1 MLNVLINFYK
11 KIKPMGFS
19 GLSIYDVTIF
29 FWKGLMEGAITTRA
43 SSLAF
48 NFFLA
53 FFPSI
58 IVFFTLIPYLPFTGI
73 QETLMELISVILP
86 PSTNEI
92 AFNTL
97 EDVINNPR
105 SQLLSISF
113 ILTLYFSTNGINS
126 LIEAFNSSY
135 HIKENRPII
144 QQRLLSL
151 ALTLL
156 LSFILIIAMGLI
168 MFGKFAVIYLT
179 KHDIITQYSGEL
191 ILYGKWITIILFLFI
206 GISILFHLGP
216 SIKNQWKL
224 FNSGATF
231 ATVGIILTSIGFNYY
246 INHFSQYNKIY
257 GSIGTLMIILIWM
270 YFNSIILLTGFE
282 LNASI
287 SNAKEKHKK
296 IRTGIVNSQ
305 IKSKQ

>member
-1 MLNVLINFYK
+1 MLNFILNIAK
-11 KIKPMGFS
+11 KIKPIGFS

-58 IVFFTLIPYLPFTGI
+58 IVFLTLIPYIPVNGL
-73 QETLMELISVILP
+73 QETLMELLNVVLP

-92 AFNTL
+92 TFNAL
-97 EDVINNPR
+97 DDIINNTR
-105 SQLLSISF
+105 GGLLSIGF
-113 ILTLYFSTNGINS
+113 LLALYFSTNGINS
-126 LIEAFNSSY
+126 LIEAFNASY
-135 HIKENRPII
+135 HIRENRPII
-144 QQRLLSL
+144 QQRILSL
-151 ALTLL
+151 GLTLL
-156 LSFILIIAMGLI
+156 LSFMLIIAMGLI
-168 MFGKFAVIYLT
+168 IFGKFVVSYLT
-179 KHDIITQYSGEL
+179 EYKLITQYAGEL
-191 ILYGKWITIILFLFI
+191 ILYGKWFTILLVLWL
-206 GISILFHLGP
+206 GISVLFHLGP
-216 SIKNQWKL
+216 SIKSKWKL
-224 FNSGATF
+224 FTPGSILATL
-231 ATVGIILTSIGFNYY
+231 GIIITSIGFNYY

-287 SNAKEKHKK
+287 SNAKGKWE
-296 IRTGIVNSQ
+296 N
-305 IKSKQ
+305 

>member
-1 MLNVLINFYK
+1 MLNIILDFTK
-11 KIKPMGFS
+11 KIKPLGFS
-19 GLSIYDVTIF
+19 GLSIYDVAIF

-58 IVFFTLIPYLPFTGI
+58 IVFFTLIPYIPISEL
-73 QETLMELISVILP
+73 QETLMDLLSTVLP
-86 PSTNEI
+86 PSTNEVT
-92 AFNTL
+92 FNTL
-97 EDVINNPR
+97 DDIINNPR
-105 SQLLSISF
+105 GGLLSIGF
-113 ILTLYFSTNGINS
+113 VLALYFSTNGINS

-135 HIKENRPII
+135 HIRENRPII

-151 ALTLL
+151 GLTLL
-156 LSFILIIAMGLI
+156 LSFMLIIAIGLI
-168 MFGKFAVIYLT
+168 IFGKLTLGYLT
-179 KHDIITQYSGEL
+179 DFDIISNSAADL
-191 ILYGKWITIILFLFI
+191 ILFGKWLTIFLILFF

-216 SIKNQWKL
+216 SIKSKWKL
-224 FNSGATF
+224 FTSGSIL
-231 ATVGIILTSIGFNYY
+231 ATVGIIITSVGFNYY
-246 INHFSQYNKIY
+246 INHFSQYNKVY

-287 SNAKEKHKK
+287 SNAKEK
-296 IRTGIVNSQ
+296 
-305 IKSKQ
+305 KQNLE

>member
-1 MLNVLINFYK
+1 MLRFFITITK
-11 KIKPMGFS
+11 KIKPWGFS

-58 IVFFTLIPYLPFTGI
+58 IVFFTLIPYIPI
-73 QETLMELISVILP
+73 QGLQSTLMELLSVVLP

-92 AFNTL
+92 TFSTL
-97 EDVINNPR
+97 DDIINHPR
-105 SQLLSISF
+105 GGLLSIGF
-113 ILTLYFSTNGINS
+113 VLALYFSTNGISS

-135 HIKENRPII
+135 HIRETRPLI

-151 ALTLL
+151 GLTLL
-156 LSFILIIAMGLI
+156 LSLILIIAI
-168 MFGKFAVIYLT
+168 SSIIFGKLAVDYLT
-179 KHDIITQYSGEL
+179 EYKLISDYAGKL
-191 ILYGKWITIILFLFI
+191 ILYGKWLTMLAMLFF

-216 SIKNQWKL
+216 AIKSKWNLFTPGSIL
-224 FNSGATF
+224 STIF
-231 ATVGIILTSIGFNYY
+231 IITTSIGFNYY

-257 GSIGTLMIILIWM
+257 GSIGTLMIILLWM

-287 SNAKEKHKK
+287 SNAKEK
-296 IRTGIVNSQ
+296 GENLE
-305 IKSKQ
+305 

>member
-1 MLNVLINFYK
+1 MLNFILNIAK
-11 KIKPMGFS
+11 KIKPLGFS

-58 IVFFTLIPYLPFTGI
+58 IVFLTLIPYIPVIGL
-73 QETLMELISVILP
+73 QETLMELLNVVLP

-92 AFNTL
+92 TFQAL
-97 EDVINNPR
+97 DDIINNTR
-105 SQLLSISF
+105 GGLLSIGF
-113 ILTLYFSTNGINS
+113 LLALYFSTNGINS
-126 LIEAFNSSY
+126 LIEAFNASY
-135 HIKENRPII
+135 HIRENRPII
-144 QQRLLSL
+144 QQRILSL
-151 ALTLL
+151 GLTLL
-156 LSFILIIAMGLI
+156 LSFMLIIAMGLI
-168 MFGKFAVIYLT
+168 IFGKFVVSYLT
-179 KHDIITQYSGEL
+179 EYKLITQYAGGL
-191 ILYGKWITIILFLFI
+191 ILYGKWFTILLVLWL
-206 GISILFHLGP
+206 GISVLFHLGP
-216 SIKNQWKL
+216 SIKSKWKL
-224 FNSGATF
+224 FTPGSILATL
-231 ATVGIILTSIGFNYY
+231 GIIITSIGFNYY

-287 SNAKEKHKK
+287 SNAKGKWE
-296 IRTGIVNSQ
+296 N
-305 IKSKQ
+305 

>member
-1 MLNVLINFYK
+1 MLNFILNITK
-11 KIKPMGFS
+11 KIKPIGFS
-19 GLSIYDVTIF
+19 GLSIYDVTRF

-58 IVFFTLIPYLPFTGI
+58 IVFFTLIPYIPIDGL
-73 QETLMELISVILP
+73 QETLMELLSVVLP

-92 AFNTL
+92 TFQAL
-97 EDVINNPR
+97 DDIINNPR
-105 SQLLSISF
+105 GGLLSIGF
-113 ILTLYFSTNGINS
+113 VLALYFATNGINS
-126 LIEAFNSSY
+126 LFETFNASY
-135 HIKENRPII
+135 HIREVRPLI
-144 QQRLLSL
+144 QQRILSL
-151 ALTLL
+151 GLTLL
-156 LSFILIIAMGLI
+156 LSIMLIVAISLII
-168 MFGKFAVIYLT
+168 FGKSTINYLT
-179 KHDIITQYSGEL
+179 EYELISNNAGEL
-191 ILYGKWITIILFLFI
+191 ILYGKWLIILLMLFI

-216 SIKNQWKL
+216 SIKSKWKL
-224 FNSGATF
+224 FTPGSLF
-231 ATVGIILTSIGFNYY
+231 ATIFIIITSIGFNYY

-287 SNAKEKHKK
+287 SNAKEK
-296 IRTGIVNSQ
+296 GQNLEYEL
-305 IKSKQ
+305 

>member
-1 MLNVLINFYK
+1 MFRFFINITK
-11 KIKPMGFS
+11 KIKPWGFR

-58 IVFFTLIPYLPFTGI
+58 IVFFTLIPYIPIQGL
-73 QETLMELISVILP
+73 QETLMDLLSVVLP

-92 AFNTL
+92 TFSTL
-97 EDVINNPR
+97 DDIINHPR
-105 SQLLSISF
+105 GGLLSIGF
-113 ILTLYFSTNGINS
+113 VLALYFSTNGISS

-135 HIKENRPII
+135 HIRETRPLI

-151 ALTLL
+151 GLTLL
-156 LSFILIIAMGLI
+156 LSLMLIIAI
-168 MFGKFAVIYLT
+168 SSIIFGKLAVDYLT
-179 KHDIITQYSGEL
+179 EYKLISDYAGKL
-191 ILYGKWITIILFLFI
+191 ILYGKWLTMLVMLFF

-216 SIKNQWKL
+216 AIKSKWRLFTPGSI
-224 FNSGATF
+224 F
-231 ATVGIILTSIGFNYY
+231 ATIFIITTSIGFNYY

-287 SNAKEKHKK
+287 SNAKEK
-296 IRTGIVNSQ
+296 
-305 IKSKQ
+305 KQDLE

>member
-1 MLNVLINFYK
+1 MLNFILNIAK
-11 KIKPMGFS
+11 KIKPLGFS

-58 IVFFTLIPYLPFTGI
+58 IVFLTLIPYIPVTGL
-73 QETLMELISVILP
+73 QETLMELLNVVLP

-92 AFNTL
+92 TFQAL
-97 EDVINNPR
+97 DDIINNPR
-105 SQLLSISF
+105 SGLLSIGF
-113 ILTLYFSTNGINS
+113 ILALYFSTNGINS
-126 LIEAFNSSY
+126 LIEAFNASY
-135 HIKENRPII
+135 HIRENRPII
-144 QQRLLSL
+144 QQRILSL
-151 ALTLL
+151 GLTLL
-156 LSFILIIAMGLI
+156 LSFMLIIAMGLI
-168 MFGKFAVIYLT
+168 IFGKFVVSYLT
-179 KHDIITQYSGEL
+179 EYKLITQYAGEL
-191 ILYGKWITIILFLFI
+191 ILYGKWFTILLVLWL
-206 GISILFHLGP
+206 GISVLFHLGP
-216 SIKNQWKL
+216 SIKSKWKL
-224 FNSGATF
+224 FTPGSILATL
-231 ATVGIILTSIGFNYY
+231 GIIITSIGFNYY

-287 SNAKEKHKK
+287 SNAKGKWE
-296 IRTGIVNSQ
+296 N
-305 IKSKQ
+305 